1 MGNIFQITCDGAL
14 FNRCLDCFLGKA
26 AYIKNLKQNLADLET
41 ELGKLIDAKEDVM
54 RRVNTAERHPMMKR
68 LNKVQGWLSRVEAAK
83 SDGDK
88 LITCGS
94 QEIKKL
100 CLGGYCSK
108 NCKSSYEFGKQVAR
122 KLGDVKTLMAE
133 EAFEAVAE
141 EVPQPAVD
149 ERPTE
154 PTVVG
159 LQSQFEQVCNCLEE
173 ESARIVGLYGMG
185 GVGKTTLL
193 THIHNKFIQSPTNFN
208 YVIWVVASKD
218 LRLENIQE
226 TIGEQIGLLNDTWKN
241 KRIEQKAQDI
251 FRILKQKKF
260 LLLLDDLWQRVDL
273 TKVGV
278 PLPGPQNNA
287 SKVVFTTRSEEVC
300 GLMGAHTRFK
310 VACLSNIDAWELF
323 RQNVG
328 EETMNSHPDIL
339 QLAQTAARE
348 CGGLPLALITI
359 GRAMACKKTPE
370 EWSYAI
376 EVLRT
381 SSSQFPG
388 LGNEVYPLLKF
399 SYDSLPSDTIR
410 SCHLYCS
417 LYPEDYCISKEK
429 LIDCWIG
436 ERLLTERDRTGEQK
450 EGYHILGI
458 LLHACLLEEGGDGE
472 VKMHDVI
479 RDMALWIACDIERE
493 KENFFVYAGVGL
505 VEAPD
510 VRGWEKARRLSL
522 MQNQI
527 RNLSEIPTCPH
538 LLTLLLN
545 ENNLRKIQNYFFQ
558 FMPSL
563 KVLNLSHCE
572 LTKLPVGISELVSLQ
587 HLDLSESDIEEFPGE
602 LKALVNLKCLDLEY
616 TRNLITIPRQL
627 ISNLSRLRVLRMFG
641 ASHNAF
647 DEASEN
653 SILFGGGELI
663 VEELLGLKHLE
674 VITLTLRSSYG
685 LQSFLNSHKLRSCTQ
700 ALLLQHFKD
709 STSLEVSAL
718 ADLKQLNRLQ
728 IANSV
733 ILEELKMDYAEEVQQ
748 FAFRSLNMVE
758 ICNCIQLKD
767 LTFLV
772 FAPNLKSIKV
782 GICHAMEEIAS
793 EGKFAEVPEVMAN
806 LNPFE
811 KLQNLEVAGA
821 RNLKSIYWKSLP
833 FPHLKA
839 MSFLHCK
846 KLKKLPLD
854 SNSAKERK
862 IVISG
867 ERNWREQLQWEDEA
881 TRNAFLRC
889 FRDV

>member
-1 MGNIFQITCDGAL
+1 MGNIFQITCNGAL

-133 EAFEAVAE
+133 DAFEAVAE

-185 GVGKTTLL
+185 GV
-193 THIHNKFIQSPTNFN
+193 
-208 YVIWVVASKD
+208 ASKD

-226 TIGEQIGLLNDTWKN
+226 TIGEQIG
-241 KRIEQKAQDI
+241 EEVFA
-251 FRILKQKKF
+251 
-260 LLLLDDLWQRVDL
+260 LLDDLWQRVDL

-278 PLPGPQNNA
+278 PLSGPQNNA

-545 ENNLRKIQNYFFQ
+545 ENNLRKIHNDFFQ

-587 HLDLSESDIEEFPGE
+587 HLDLSESDIEELPGE

-627 ISNLSRLRVLRMFG
+627 ISNLSRLHVLRMFG
-641 ASHNAF
+641 ASHKAIK
-647 DEASEN
+647 EASEN
-653 SILFGGGELI
+653 SILIGGGELI

-674 VITLTLRSSYG
+674 VISLTLRNSHG
-685 LQSFLNSHKLRSCTQ
+685 LQSFLRSWKLRRCTR
-700 ALLLQHFKD
+700 ALSLQCFND
-709 STSLEVSAL
+709 STLLEVSAL
-718 ADLKQLNRLQ
+718 AYLKQLNRLQ

-758 ICNCIQLKD
+758 ICNCIKLKD

-821 RNLKSIYWKSLP
+821 RNLKSIYWKPLP

>member
-54 RRVNTAERHPMMKR
+54 REVNAAERHPMMKR
-68 LNKVQGWLSRVEAAK
+68 LTKVEGWLSRVEAAK

-88 LITCGS
+88 LIAFGS

-133 EAFEAVAE
+133 EAFEKVAE
-141 EVPQPAVD
+141 EVQPPLVD

-159 LQSQFEQVCNCLEE
+159 FQSQFEQVCKCLEE
-173 ESARIVGLYGMG
+173 ESVRIVGLYGMG

-193 THIHNKFIQSPTNFN
+193 THIHNNFLQSPTFN
-208 YVIWVVASKD
+208 CVIWVLVSKDLRLENIQETIGD

-251 FRILKQKKF
+251 FRILKEKKF

-328 EETMNSHPDIL
+328 EETLNSDPDIL
-339 QLAQTAARE
+339 QLAQAAARE
-348 CGGLPLALITI
+348 CDGLPLALITI
-359 GRAMACKKTPE
+359 GRAMACKKTPD
-370 EWSYAI
+370 EWIYDI

-399 SYDSLPSDTIR
+399 SYDRLPSDTIK
-410 SCHLYCS
+410 SCLLYCS

-436 ERLLTERDRTGEQK
+436 EGFLTERDRIGEQK

-479 RDMALWIACDIERE
+479 RDMAIWIACDIEKE
-493 KENFFVYAGVGL
+493 KENFFVNAGVGL

-510 VRGWEKARRLSL
+510 VTGWEKARRLSL
-522 MQNQI
+522 MHNQI
-527 RNLSEIPTCPH
+527 TNLSEIPTCPH
-538 LLTLLLN
+538 LLTFFLN
-545 ENNLRKIQNYFFQ
+545 KNRFQMIPNDFFQ

-563 KVLNLSHCE
+563 KVLNLSYSK
-572 LTKLPVGISELVSLQ
+572 LTSLPLGISKLVSLQ
-587 HLDLSESDIEEFPGE
+587 HLDLSESDIEELPGE

-616 TRNLITIPRQL
+616 TGNLITIPRQL
-627 ISNLSRLRVLRMFG
+627 ISNLSRLHVLRMFG
-641 ASHNAF
+641 AGHNAF
-647 DEASEN
+647 DEASKD
-653 SILFGGGELI
+653 SSLFGGGEFI
-663 VEELLGLKHLE
+663 VEELLGLKSLE
-674 VITLTLRSSYG
+674 VISFTLRSSHG
-685 LQSFLNSHKLRSCTQ
+685 LQMILSSDQLRSCTR
-700 ALLLQHFKD
+700 ALSFQCFND

-718 ADLKQLNRLQ
+718 ADLKQLKMLR
-728 IANSV
+728 IARSE
-733 ILEELKMDYAEEVQQ
+733 ILEELKMDCAGEVRQ
-748 FAFRSLNMVE
+748 FVFHSLNKVE
-758 ICNCIQLKD
+758 IYGCSKLKD

-782 GICHAMEEIAS
+782 TGSHAMEAIIS
-793 EGKFAEVPEVMAN
+793 VGKFAEVPESDY
-806 LNPFE
+806 L
-811 KLQNLEVAGA
+811 
-821 RNLKSIYWKSLP
+821 
-833 FPHLKA
+833 
-839 MSFLHCK
+839 
-846 KLKKLPLD
+846 
-854 SNSAKERK
+854 RK
-862 IVISG
+862 ISLKMLSM
-867 ERNWREQLQWEDEA
+867 ESSTQNAMPNPLQSN
-881 TRNAFLRC
+881 NASRSNEPPHPGS
-889 FRDV
+889 DVE

>member
-251 FRILKQKKF
+251 FRILKEKKF

-458 LLHACLLEEGGDGE
+458 LLHACLLEEGGGGE

-479 RDMALWIACDIERE
+479 RDMALWIACDIEKE

-505 VEAPD
+505 VRAPD

-538 LLTLLLN
+538 LLTLFLN
-545 ENNLRKIQNYFFQ
+545 ENNLRKIHNDFFQ

-587 HLDLSESDIEEFPGE
+587 HLDLSESDIEELPGE

-616 TRNLITIPRQL
+616 TGNLITIPRQL
-627 ISNLSRLRVLRMFG
+627 ISNLSRLQVLRMFG
-641 ASHNAF
+641 ASHKAIK
-647 DEASEN
+647 EASEN

-674 VITLTLRSSYG
+674 VISLTLRNSHG
-685 LQSFLNSHKLRSCTQ
+685 LQSFLRSWKLRRCTR
-700 ALLLQHFKD
+700 ALLLQCFND
-709 STSLEVSAL
+709 STLLEVSAL
-718 ADLKQLNRLQ
+718 AYLKQLNRLQ

-758 ICNCIQLKD
+758 ICNCIKLKD

-821 RNLKSIYWKSLP
+821 RNLKSIYWKPLP

>member
-251 FRILKQKKF
+251 FRILKEKKF

-410 SCHLYCS
+410 SCLLYCS

-472 VKMHDVI
+472 VRMHDVI

-527 RNLSEIPTCPH
+527 RNLSEIPICPH

-545 ENNLRKIQNYFFQ
+545 ENNLRKIHNDFFQ

-587 HLDLSESDIEEFPGE
+587 HLDLSESDIEELPGE

-627 ISNLSRLRVLRMFG
+627 ISNLSRLHVLRMFG
-641 ASHNAF
+641 ASHKAIE
-647 DEASEN
+647 EASEN

-674 VITLTLRSSYG
+674 VISFTLRNSHG
-685 LQSFLNSHKLRSCTQ
+685 LQSFLRSWKLRRCTR
-700 ALLLQHFKD
+700 ALSLQCFND
-709 STSLEVSAL
+709 STLLEVSAL

-748 FAFRSLNMVE
+748 FAFRSLNMH
-758 ICNCIQLKD
+758 QLLQDFGVFQMGLD
-767 LTFLV
+767 LPSPLE
-772 FAPNLKSIKV
+772 L
-782 GICHAMEEIAS
+782 
-793 EGKFAEVPEVMAN
+793 
-806 LNPFE
+806 
-811 KLQNLEVAGA
+811 LQ
-821 RNLKSIYWKSLP
+821 I
-833 FPHLKA
+833 FPHLR
-839 MSFLHCK
+839 FL
-846 KLKKLPLD
+846 P
-854 SNSAKERK
+854 
-862 IVISG
+862 
-867 ERNWREQLQWEDEA
+867 
-881 TRNAFLRC
+881 
-889 FRDV
+889 